1 MRNTLPAEDDPMK
14 TNNKLIIISGCC
26 GAGKETTGR
35 LLLSV
40 LEPSAWIDMK
50 SLGRIEPWAYGEE
63 LISLCVENAAD
74 LVDNFFRAGY
84 YQVVLSGGIHSQ
96 RELDALMTFVH
107 TDCRVIYIW
116 LDVDKAVRDKRR
128 IARARDDA
136 DSPEHLDFVDSVV
149 TDPGELS
156 ISSGAYYRL
165 TTDCETPQE
174 VLKNVLE
181 VLAKERL
188 ALKGANSD

>member
-1 MRNTLPAEDDPMK
+1 MRGTLPTEDNPMK

-74 LVDNFFRAGY
+74 LVDNFLRAGF
-84 YQVVLSGGIHSQ
+84 YQVVLSGGINSQ
-96 RELDALMTFVH
+96 RELDALMTHVH

-116 LDVDKAVRDKRR
+116 LDVDKVIRDKRR

-136 DSPEHLDFVDSVV
+136 DSPEHLDFVDSIV
-149 TDPGELS
+149 TDPGELP
-156 ISSGAYYRL
+156 ISNGMYYRL
-165 TTDCETPQE
+165 PIDCETPHE

-181 VLAKERL
+181 ALAKERL
-188 ALKGANSD
+188 ALKGANPD